1 MNALTKRE
9 SASTNIPA
17 FQMDEGELMDVLRNS
32 LYPGATDGSIKLV
45 INWCRA
51 SGKDPMKKPVHIVPM
66 NVKKAGTRDEYEWRD
81 TVMPGI
87 NDNRVDAARTGEHVG
102 NEDAVFGPDVT
113 KKLGDVEMTFPEW
126 CEFTVYRMVSGQ
138 KCRFPSGKVRWLE
151 TYATVGRNA
160 VAPNAMWK
168 KRPYGQLE
176 KCAEALALRRAFPE
190 VGSQETADEMAGRT
204 IETDGMTIDM
214 PQGDKPPVAQPQ
226 SKSSKSAAPADVT
239 DVMAKEQS
247 AAQPQAAAQPA
258 RQAQS
263 APPAEG
269 KPISDS
275 ILRVLKTKMEHAGV
289 NESDIK
295 RKFGFD
301 LDGVTT
307 ANYNTIVDWMK
318 DPTQ

>member
-1 MNALTKRE
+1 MNASTKSE
-9 SASTNIPA
+9 IGNAIPA
-17 FQMDEGELMDVLRNS
+17 LLMDEKELIDVLRNS
-32 LYPGATDGSIKLV
+32 LYPGATEGSIKLV

-66 NVKKAGTRDEYEWRD
+66 NVKKAGTRDDYEWRD

-151 TYATVGRNA
+151 TYATASRNS
-160 VAPNAMWK
+160 VTPNAMWK

-204 IETDGMTIDM
+204 IEVDSMTIDM
-214 PQGDKPPVAQPQ
+214 PTERAPVEQPRPR
-226 SKSSKSAAPADVT
+226 SAKKDAAPALEHAPSET
-239 DVMAKEQS
+239 LEMPAAKEKEKQPVEAKPASES
-247 AAQPQAAAQPA
+247 AM
-258 RQAQS
+258 R
-263 APPAEG
+263 
-269 KPISDS
+269 
-275 ILRVLKTKMEHAGV
+275 ILKVKMENATV
-289 NESDIK
+289 TEADIK
-295 RKFGFD
+295 KKFGFG

-307 ANYNTIVDWMK
+307 ANFNDIVAWLA